1 MSKDSI
7 FEISLEAVKCRKEKN
22 RIFNEIQKLRND
34 VYILNQKA
42 DCPGP
47 DAELVKAAKA
57 LNTEIQ
63 RYFG

>member
-34 VYILNQKA
+34 VYILSQKE

-57 LNTEIQ
+57 LGAEIQ